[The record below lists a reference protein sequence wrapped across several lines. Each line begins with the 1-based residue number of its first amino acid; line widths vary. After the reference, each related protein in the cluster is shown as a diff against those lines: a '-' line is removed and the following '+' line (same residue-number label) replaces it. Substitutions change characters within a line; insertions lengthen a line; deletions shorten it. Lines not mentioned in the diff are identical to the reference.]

1 MVGNPSLHALNNKLG
16 MYETGG
22 LYEEELGHMT
32 GCCKKGITTLY
43 LRLGRFVTFMS
54 GIS

>member
-1 MVGNPSLHALNNKLG
+1 MDGNPSLHALSNKLW
-16 MYETGG
+16 MYKMGG
-22 LYEEELGHMT
+22 LYEEGLGYMM

>member
-1 MVGNPSLHALNNKLG
+1 
-16 MYETGG
+16 MYETSG
-22 LYEEELGHMT
+22 LYEEELGYMM

-54 GIS
+54 GIFIMHGAAMDLAHQR